1 MRSLLVN
8 KNQFRRWLQVIAVS
22 QIILLAACG
31 GGGGGGTTPTASSTT
46 LSGTAAAGA
55 AIIGTVTVKG
65 SLGNTKSELIEAD
78 GTYNVDVTGL
88 TPPYRLRA
96 QGTVGGRTYKL
107 HSYAEAADV
116 GGNVNI
122 TPFTDLI
129 VANAA
134 GQIAAAYFDSGTPA
148 DLDPAEVD
156 AQEVAGQT
164 AGCIVSTRGRYCD

>member
-1 MRSLLVN
+1 MRCGLKVL
-8 KNQFRRWLQVIAVS
+8 FTCGITAVVLGIS
-22 QIILLAACG
+22 ACG
-31 GGGGGGTTPTASSTT
+31 SSSNAPAAKT

-88 TPPYRLRA
+88 TAPYRLRA

-107 HSYAEAADV
+107 HSYAQEADI

-129 VANAA
+129 IANAA
-134 GQIAAAYFDSGTPA
+134 
-148 DLDPAEVD
+148 
-156 AQEVAGQT
+156 
-164 AGCIVSTRGRYCD
+164 